1 MEEIFLIARW
11 KNIPLTA
18 RQYLEF
24 SKGLLLK
31 LQAFDPR
38 WFGWGG
44 HPASGQDFK
53 DDLSDFEALTL
64 PEIKAEDT
72 IYDNP
77 DPANIDITLDS
88 TCWKGFLNIYGN
100 TVPETAWK
108 IRLSISAGASMGE
121 TNSVVMDFPP
131 QVDAPFYDY
140 AYMAALFKLVI
151 EHCDPDYAFVT
162 SYKFWKTV
170 EIPDAKIKC
179 PIGWLSYLANSAV
192 ASALPP
198 GTEYEL
204 SSYDSPIITLMR
216 ELPSAENPEHVAR
229 ALHIRDALRQRG
241 YL

>member
-1 MEEIFLIARW
+1 MEEFFLGAYW

-24 SKGLLLK
+24 SKELLLK
-31 LQAFDPR
+31 LQAFDPC

-44 HPASGQDFK
+44 CPDADQGFK
-53 DDLSDFEALTL
+53 DDLSDFETVML
-64 PEIKAEDT
+64 PHIKDQDM

-88 TCWKGFLNIYGN
+88 TCWLGFSNTYGT
-100 TVPETAWK
+100 TVPAVEGK
-108 IRLSISAGASMGE
+108 ILFSISAGASMGE
-121 TNSVVMDFPP
+121 LNSVVMHFPP
-131 QVDAPFYDY
+131 QADAPFYDY
-140 AYMAALFKLVI
+140 AYVVALFKLVI
-151 EHCDPDYAFVT
+151 EHCDPDHALVISHEFRNQ
-162 SYKFWKTV
+162 V
-170 EIPDAKIKC
+170 EFKDGDAHIE
-179 PIGWLSYLANSAV
+179 IGWLSYLANRSTTP
-192 ASALPP
+192 ALPP

-204 SSYDSPIITLMR
+204 SSYDGPIITLMR

>member
-1 MEEIFLIARW
+1 MEDFRLIARW

-44 HPASGQDFK
+44 RPDARQGFK
-53 DDLSDFEALTL
+53 NDLSDFETVML
-64 PEIKAEDT
+64 PHIKSKDT

-88 TCWKGFLNIYGN
+88 TCWMGFRKTYGT
-100 TVPETAWK
+100 TVPAVEGK
-108 IRLSISAGASMGE
+108 VMFSISAGASMGE
-121 TNSVVMDFPP
+121 TNSVVMHFPP
-131 QVDAPFYDY
+131 QADAPFYDY
-140 AYMAALFKLVI
+140 AYVTALFKVVI
-151 EHCDPDYAFVT
+151 EHCDPDYAFVI
-162 SYKFWKTV
+162 SHEFWDKV
-170 EIPDAKIKC
+170 RIPDAKIKC
-179 PIGWLSYLANSAV
+179 PLGWLSYLANSA
-192 ASALPP
+192 ATSALPP
-198 GTEYEL
+198 GTENEL
-204 SSYDSPIITLMR
+204 SSYDGPIITLMR